1 MPQDEVKLMIVKE
14 EDNLEQPENASG
26 KQWFPSDRALWLP
39 PGSIRAIIALAT
51 TAAAIATIF
60 QLGYI
65 PDTLMVLS
73 GYSLGFYFG
82 GRSNMK

>member
-39 PGSIRAIIALAT
+39 EGSIRAIIAFAT
-51 TAAAIATIF
+51 TGTALVSIF
-60 QLGYI
+60 YLSYI